1 MGWATDGT
9 KPLNSK
15 CTFWD
20 CRITK
25 LPAPAAGAVTT
36 RRLWSPAVIRKS
48 LTFQLRNFHRHTRMC
63 ESQSLLGLF
72 GLLPANLSHT
82 FQCLKVKYLKTV
94 PPPPDLDFIIPRVL
108 SFLATHLSLREHDTV
123 TAQVFTQ
130 GRCITYPATCSFAQ
144 YGRL

>member
-15 CTFWD
+15 CIFWD

-25 LPAPAAGAVTT
+25 LPALAAG
-36 RRLWSPAVIRKS
+36 RLWSPAVIRKS

-94 PPPPDLDFIIPRVL
+94 PPPPDLDFIIPRIL